1 MFGLGAAIVLL
12 VGGAVAYRALQ
23 ARRPETAIAPDIRP
37 GRVEAT
43 ATVPA
48 APASPSSVHVV
59 VYTTAW
65 CPVCKRAKAWMVSHG
80 VAYEERD
87 IETSSDNARKVHA
100 INPRGSIPTFDIEG
114 DVMVGFSE
122 EMFGATMQR
131 AAQRQAARRQL

>member
-1 MFGLGAAIVLL
+1 MAGAR
-12 VGGAVAYRALQ
+12 GDEGA
-23 ARRPETAIAPDIRP
+23 PERSP
-37 GRVEAT
+37 GIDT
-43 ATVPA
+43 ATLGWRRVPF
-48 APASPSSVHVV
+48 VRHD
-59 VYTTAW
+59 
-65 CPVCKRAKAWMVSHG
+65 
-80 VAYEERD
+80 EERD